1 MKNILKNIFVLV
13 LSLGLATYTI
23 AQNDFTLYQ
32 MRALPQVVTV
42 NPSVMPLSK
51 VNIGLPGI
59 SANYFN
65 IGNNGFTYSDA
76 VELGDNGSLN
86 LNLDNAINQM
96 NSTNR
101 ISTYY
106 RTDLL
111 SFGFKA
117 GNNYF
122 SFSVTEKFDFN
133 FYYPK
138 GLIDF
143 AWQGNGGDYLGQR
156 ISFDNI
162 GVDAIHYRQYGV
174 GWARRLTPNLQIGG
188 RFNYLYGQEAVY
200 TRNSQFGIF
209 TDPIDYSWE
218 IDAAMELNTS
228 GVTNVQKTIDGIS
241 SGDLTKI
248 QDYLLNGKNTGY
260 SFDIGANYTLFDL
273 INISASAID
282 IGSLTWRDNIE
293 NYNLKNDT
301 FNFEGV
307 DIFEL
312 FDPQSSS
319 TSTGGIENLADS
331 IVGFFNNID
340 TNTSTFKTPLN
351 TQFYLG
357 ATYNLTNRVKLG
369 ILTRNQFI
377 RGDLTTS
384 LSASVSTTLG
394 NFFSTSINYSLY
406 GRSLGNLG
414 VGISANFAPLQIYII
429 TDNAFAGLSPQNV
442 KNVHLRFG
450 INLTF
455 GRDYEL

>member
-1 MKNILKNIFVLV
+1 MRKTVLKLTF
-13 LSLGLATYTI
+13 GLCSFLLALNLT

-32 MRALPQVVTV
+32 MRAIPQVTTI

-59 SANYFN
+59 SANYLNF
-65 IGNNGFTYSDA
+65 GNNGFAYSDVVQLA
-76 VELGDNGSLN
+76 PNGGLN
-86 LNLDNAINQM
+86 LNFENALSVM

-122 SFSVTEKFDFN
+122 SFSATEKIDFR
-133 FYYPK
+133 FFYPK

-143 AWQGNGGDYLGQR
+143 AWNGNGGDYLGQR

-162 GVDAIHYRQYGV
+162 GADFIHYRQYGV
-174 GWARRLTPNLQIGG
+174 GWARRMTPNLQIGG

-200 TRNSQFGIF
+200 TRNSQFGIY
-209 TDPIDYSWE
+209 TDPLDYSWE
-218 IDAAMELNTS
+218 IYAGMELNTS
-228 GVTNVQKTIDGIS
+228 GVSNVQNTLDGLS

-248 QDYLLNGKNTGY
+248 QDYLINGKNTGY
-260 SFDIGANYTLFDL
+260 SFDVGFNYTLFDL
-273 INISASAID
+273 INISGSAID
-282 IGSLTWRDNIE
+282 MGSLTWRDNIE
-293 NYNLKNDT
+293 NYTLDNDT
-301 FNFEGV
+301 FVFEGV

-312 FDPQSSS
+312 FDPQTSS
-319 TSTGGIENLADS
+319 TSSGGIENLGDS
-331 IVGFFNNID
+331 IVGFFTNID
-340 TNTSTFKTPLN
+340 TNTTSFKTPLSP
-351 TQFYLG
+351 QFYLG
-357 ATYNLTNRVKLG
+357 LTYNLTNRVKLG
-369 ILTRNQFI
+369 VLTRNQYI
-377 RGDLTTS
+377 KGELSTS
-384 LSASVSTTLG
+384 LSASLSATVG
-394 NFFSTSINYSLY
+394 NFFSTSVNYSLY

-414 VGISANFAPLQIYII
+414 IGISANLAPIQIYII
-429 TDNAFAGLSPQNV
+429 TDNAFAALKPYNV